1 MRAATYSCS
10 NYPDDKITIMATAI
24 QMPFMLDSTGHIA
37 TLTDNDAITQQN
49 VESLIGTQ
57 PGERLMLPTFGV
69 NTVPVIFLPEAMG
82 VVNAQLVTG
91 VRQAMTTW
99 LPQVTIQ
106 DIKVLPQAEGD
117 FGASSIQVDYVPT
130 AITIYQVTQRATVL
144 IGGTVVNDSA
154 V

>member
-1 MRAATYSCS
+1 
-10 NYPDDKITIMATAI
+10 
-24 QMPFMLDSTGHIA
+24 MPFMLDSTGHIA

>member
-1 MRAATYSCS
+1 
-10 NYPDDKITIMATAI
+10 MATAI
-24 QMPFMLDSTGHIA
+24 QMPFTLDSTGHVA
-37 TLTDNDAITQQN
+37 SLTDNDTITQQN

-117 FGASSIQVDYVPT
+117 FGASSIQVDYIPT
-130 AITIYQVTQRATVL
+130 AVTIYQVIQRATVL